1 MILQTPQVAFS
12 RGRASFIGLVRMS
25 VEPTIVVLSLLVAAL
40 LAGHPFGG
48 AELVLAMIAFSL
60 TFPGEVSIRK
70 IKRGLLV
77 SVCAGWFLTFGLML
91 FFGWATRFIWHFDPL
106 MLAVWF
112 AITPVA
118 LYAAH
123 RIIPRLTPQLL
134 AIDGFR
140 KTVVVAAN
148 DAGRK
153 LARNLRE
160 EPALGFQFVGFFDDR
175 TGDRQPPLEE
185 GPLLGSIDTVAE
197 YVKKNAV
204 EAVFIALP
212 MAHQPRL
219 LALLDEMKDT
229 TASIYFVPDIFMF
242 DLIQARIDDINGVP
256 VLAVCETP
264 FVGINGLVKRISDVI
279 LASLI
284 ILMISPILA
293 VVALGVKLSS
303 PGPIIFRQRR
313 YGLDGREIMV
323 FKFRSMTVTE
333 NGGEVKQA
341 QRNDK
346 RITPFGRLPAQDL
359 ARRTAAVLQC
369 AHRHDEHRRP
379 PAARGRAQRA
389 VPQAHQGLHDSPQGQ
404 AGHHRLGAGE
414 RLSRRDR
421 DPRQDA
427 GADRI
432 RPRIP
437 APLVPRPRPV
447 HRLEDTRGVH
457 QPNQRVLNLASR
469 CGPGRSAR
477 NPTLLSLPCES
488 TCVTAPS

>member
-1 MILQTPQVAFS
+1 
-12 RGRASFIGLVRMS
+12 MS
-25 VEPTIVVLSLLVAAL
+25 VEPTIVVLSLLISAL
-40 LAGHPFGG
+40 LAGRHFGG

-60 TFPGEVSIRK
+60 TFPGEVSMRK
-70 IKRGLLV
+70 IKRGLMV
-77 SVCAGWFLTFGLML
+77 SVCASWCVTFGLML

-106 MLAVWF
+106 MLAIWF

-123 RIIPRLTPQLL
+123 NIIPRLTPQLL

-140 KTVVVAAN
+140 KSVIVAAN
-148 DAGRK
+148 DSGRK

-160 EPALGFQFVGFFDDR
+160 EPTLGFQFMGFFDDR

-197 YVKKNAV
+197 YVKKNAI

-264 FVGINGLVKRISDVI
+264 FVGLNGIIKRISDIV

-284 ILMISPILA
+284 ILMISPILLT
-293 VVALGVKLSS
+293 VAIGVKLSS
-303 PGPIIFRQRR
+303 RGPVIFRQRR

-333 NGGEVKQA
+333 NGAEVKQA

-346 RITPFGRLPAQDL
+346 RITPFGGFL
-359 ARRTAAVLQC
+359 RRTSLDELPQFFNVLI
-369 AHRHDEHRRP
+369 
-379 PAARGRAQRA
+379 GTMSI
-389 VPQAHQGLHDSPQGQ
+389 VG
-404 AGHHRLGAGE
+404 
-414 RLSRRDR
+414 
-421 DPRQDA
+421 
-427 GADRI
+427 
-432 RPRIP
+432 
-437 APLVPRPRPV
+437 PRPHAVAHNEQYRKLIKGYMIRHKVKPGITGWAQV
-447 HRLEDTRGVH
+447 NGFRGETETLDKMQARIEYDLEYLRRWSLGFDLFIVWKT
-457 QPNQRVLNLASR
+457 LAVFTNR
-469 CGPGRSAR
+469 TNAY
-477 NPTLLSLPCES
+477 
-488 TCVTAPS
+488 